1 MYRVVETIPKWST
14 MLVHGLLNHTIG
26 LRHVYYWSLRRDSYC
41 ICPLLSTLWLLL
53 FCQVNRQ
60 FTLLGYEPF
69 VLLQHL
75 LFN

>member
-1 MYRVVETIPKWST
+1 MYITGAYDVILTVSV
-14 MLVHGLLNHTIG
+14 L
-26 LRHVYYWSLRRDSYC
+26 Y
-41 ICPLLSTLWLLL
+41 LSTLWLLL
-53 FCQVNRQ
+53 FCQVNCQ